1 MCFTPCGV
9 YLAVAGTG
17 SREVLLFDVRD
28 TGSDDI
34 AETTPLAVIAVR
46 GEPKSLS
53 ARTVRHRQQGGH
65 GSGSSCVEVLCLY
78 EDVDACF
85 IRVPL
90 LTSSSSNSSSSSASS
105 SSRHAEP
112 MICNF
117 EVGHQVLAACFGTP
131 GSSSSSST
139 GSHSN
144 SIDSS
149 SNSNGVVTV
158 AVGLKSNPSFQTV
171 QVMADEGMNGLGHG
185 QVLTP
190 LGPIPIYQP

>member
-1 MCFTPCGV
+1 MSFTLCGV

-28 TGSDDI
+28 TGSEHS
-34 AETTPLAVIAVR
+34 AETTPLVVIAVR

-53 ARTVRHRQQGGH
+53 ARTVRHRQQGGS
-65 GSGSSCVEVLCLY
+65 GSGSSYVEVLCLY

-90 LTSSSSNSSSSSASS
+90 LTPSSSSSSS
-105 SSRHAEP
+105 SSSSKHAGEP

-131 GSSSSSST
+131 GSSSSSSSNSSSST

-144 SIDSS
+144 GIDSH
-149 SNSNGVVTV
+149 SNGMITV
-158 AVGLKSNPSFQTV
+158 ATGLKSNPSFHTV
-171 QVMADEGMNGLGHG
+171 QVMSEEGLGHG
-185 QVLTP
+185 QVLFP
-190 LGPIPIYQP
+190 LDPI